1 MAAEAETAPHTL
13 CFVRGQLPIPRH
25 LTRCSYSDISYIC
38 KAIIYNPPHSV
49 KASRKVAQFSRAIF
63 IKNVWTSRRPLLD
76 GPLKLCYFILI
87 KQRGSLAL
95 TVCAGLSAGAAP
107 LHGGVSGAPR
117 GPSYL
122 LIADRLGV
130 LTTKPGVKCA
140 LFLFYEF
147 FFGGKL

>member
-1 MAAEAETAPHTL
+1 MAAEAEAAPHTL

-38 KAIIYNPPHSV
+38 KAIIYSPPHSV

-107 LHGGVSGAPR
+107 LRGGVSGAPR

-130 LTTKPGVKCA
+130 LDTFQGVGA
-140 LFLFYEF
+140 PFSVLLIY
-147 FFGGKL
+147 FFGGTL

>member
-1 MAAEAETAPHTL
+1 MAAEAESAPHTL

-38 KAIIYNPPHSV
+38 KAIIYSPPHSV

-130 LTTKPGVKCA
+130 LTTEQGMSAPFSVLRIY
-140 LFLFYEF
+140 LFRR
-147 FFGGKL
+147 